1 MQKDLHQEVA
11 HYLSKNYTYTNTIR
25 FLVRDG
31 FSEEEVRVAIK
42 AYLKENR
49 PMGMDVL
56 SFGYIM
62 VHTMLLVPLVAF
74 YVLPIEADLP
84 KLMIPLTAVLVGIV
98 AYHGAKEK
106 LWSIQLLT
114 LISILGTAYVVY
126 LGFSYYIYLESSRTS
141 NNHYFILLSF
151 IPYLLLAFSAFRGV
165 KVFFDKRK

>member
-56 SFGYIM
+56 SFAYLM

-84 KLMIPLTAVLVGIV
+84 KLAILVMMVVVGYI
-98 AYHGAKEK
+98 AYHGKNEK
-106 LWSIQLLT
+106 LWAMRLMLGIAM
-114 LISILGTAYVVY
+114 LGTAYLFY
-126 LGFSYYIYLESSRTS
+126 LGITYFNYLESKGAS
-141 NNHYFILLSF
+141 NGHYVVIAGLVLYALFAL
-151 IPYLLLAFSAFRGV
+151 SAFRGV